1 MSKVTL
7 KCFKSLHLKQQY
19 IPKSAKSSKYST
31 VTLPRP
37 FRDMVKVNTEVNEF
51 FSTNTVVP
59 QLKHLMLNP
68 KFTSAFHPTHSKL
81 LTWMYRLPFQI
92 MEFVDPSV
100 KHLSSPINIKRQD
113 PRGGGGRKA
122 WSPLCNNYFLAAE
135 KSDTFQGRTSGKRQ
149 LWETRVA
156 MEYAS
161 SKQWWPTDHQ
171 AAVVFSQQLSNWVSK
186 FQTVLNP
193 PSLSFLPL

>member
-113 PRGGGGRKA
+113 PRGGGEKLEALCATTISWQQRKVTLFKA
-122 WSPLCNNYFLAAE
+122 EHQEKGSCGKPGLQWNMHPANN
-135 KSDTFQGRTSGKRQ
+135 DDQQTTRQ
-149 LWETRVA
+149 LWCSHSN
-156 MEYAS
+156 Y
-161 SKQWWPTDHQ
+161 PTE
-171 AAVVFSQQLSNWVSK
+171 S
-186 FQTVLNP
+186 
-193 PSLSFLPL
+193 PSFRQF